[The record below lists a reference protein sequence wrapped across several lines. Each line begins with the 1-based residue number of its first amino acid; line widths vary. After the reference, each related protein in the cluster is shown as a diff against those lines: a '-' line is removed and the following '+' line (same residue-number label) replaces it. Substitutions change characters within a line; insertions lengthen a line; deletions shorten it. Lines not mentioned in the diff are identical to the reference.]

1 MLEEYFH
8 TMTATP
14 EQKQRAL
21 AVQAAL
27 EIIKSSALGGSEV
40 MSLVN
45 TAKDEVGLLAD
56 AIQSAISAS
65 QQ

>member
-8 TMTATP
+8 TMTATL
-14 EQKQRAL
+14 EQKQRVL

-27 EIIKSSALGGSEV
+27 EIIKSSALGGSELI
-40 MSLVN
+40 SLVN
-45 TAKDEVGLLAD
+45 TAKDEVGPLAD